1 MEKKSQKRTINNE
14 NQFQINLMFEIGLIF
29 FIVSSVSLLLILYD
43 NFNLRENLVIIFG
56 ISLLSY
62 LFFMTMF
69 YFKPNYF
76 IFKILEICSL
86 VAMIF
91 TLQYIYFFILDSNL
105 KGQSYILTFSF
116 ILSLTFIFGLW
127 KKAYKIHSLQRKSK

>member
-76 IFKILEICSL
+76 IFKTGN
-86 VAMIF
+86 V
-91 TLQYIYFFILDSNL
+91 
-105 KGQSYILTFSF
+105 
-116 ILSLTFIFGLW
+116 
-127 KKAYKIHSLQRKSK
+127 